1 MLIISEQVLDG
12 NLRKKS
18 LLEGLGGLDVYY
30 HFRVRLLALTIALIV
45 FERRSLFYVGIKCPK
60 DNTLSQNKGD
70 RGTNDRK
77 QC

>member
-18 LLEGLGGLDVYY
+18 LLESLGGLDVYY

-45 FERRSLFYVGIKCPK
+45 FERRSLFYVGIK
-60 DNTLSQNKGD
+60 
-70 RGTNDRK
+70 
-77 QC
+77 